1 MTFVT
6 IEATYKSFFLLFFIK
21 KDNKIDHHTY
31 VSFSFCTGEITI
43 QGRCG

>member
-1 MTFVT
+1 MLHLKDF
-6 IEATYKSFFLLFFIK
+6 ILFLKIIK
-21 KDNKIDHHTY
+21 KDNMYGNKIDHH